1 MSQTL
6 HPPPLPTGESEHTER
21 DQRIAQL
28 TEESENLKRSLPAHS
43 PSGPL
48 LSLAAGLA
56 LIAASLFG
64 FWWLGRS
71 VPSELAAVDATDG
84 LGKSAPDFMLQDVS
98 GKYVRL
104 RDLRGQVVLINLWA
118 TWCPPCIAEMPD
130 LAAVYNAHKSEGLII
145 LGVDDQERQETVMD
159 FLSHNPLP
167 YPILLDTDSRVARAY
182 RTDFLPA
189 SFLIDRRGVLRATMP
204 GQNDRTKLEAAIKPL
219 LTEKASIP

>member
-1 MSQTL
+1 MQNVKSKT
-6 HPPPLPTGESEHTER
+6 
-21 DQRIAQL
+21 
-28 TEESENLKRSLPAHS
+28 N
-43 PSGPL
+43 SGPL

-71 VPSELAAVDATDG
+71 VPSGPADATASQ
-84 LGKSAPDFMLQDVS
+84 GKPAPDFMLQDVS
-98 GKYVRL
+98 GKSVRL

-130 LAAVYNAHKSEGLII
+130 LAAVYNAHKSEGLVI
-145 LGVDDQERQETVMD
+145 LGVDDQERPETVTD
-159 FLSHNPLP
+159 FISHNPLP

-182 RTDFLPA
+182 RTNFLPA

-204 GQNDRTKLEAAIKPL
+204 GQNNRTKLEAAIKPL
-219 LTEKASIP
+219 LTEKLSIP

>member
-1 MSQTL
+1 MQILNSKT
-6 HPPPLPTGESEHTER
+6 
-21 DQRIAQL
+21 
-28 TEESENLKRSLPAHS
+28 K
-43 PSGPL
+43 SGPL

-71 VPSELAAVDATDG
+71 VPSGPADAAAG
-84 LGKSAPDFMLQDVS
+84 LGKPAPDFMLHDLN
-98 GKYVRL
+98 GKSVRL

-130 LAAVYNAHKSEGLII
+130 LAVVYNAHKSEGLVI
-145 LGVDDQERQETVMD
+145 LGVNDQERPQTVMD
-159 FLSHNPLP
+159 FISHNPLP

-182 RTDFLPA
+182 RTNFLPA

-204 GQNDRTKLEAAIKPL
+204 GQNNRTELEAAIKPL
-219 LTEKASIP
+219 LTEKPSIP